1 MADCIIGSVGML
13 HAMSCR
19 SIVLLLPML
28 LVLGCQS
35 SPARLADAPR
45 VYVAGQPAVPPVIDG
60 RLDEAAWADAP
71 WTDDFIDI
79 EGDVKPTPRFRTR
92 AKMLWDEDNFYVAA
106 WMPEPHVWGTLTA
119 RDSIIYNDN
128 DFEVFIDPDGD
139 SHDYYELEVNA
150 LNTQFDLMLTR
161 PYRCGGSYDIGWDID
176 GLQTAVDIDGTLN
189 DASDEDRLWT
199 MEIAIPWASLASHAN
214 RSIPPNDGEHWWVNF
229 SRVEWQH
236 ELDEGAYR
244 RKPGVREDNWVWS
257 RQDAI
262 DMHRPQYWGRVQF
275 SVAPPGEAEYVA
287 GDDESP
293 RTTIRRIHAA
303 SEQWRGAN
311 GQWPSTLADLEGL
324 WEPVDDPSLS
334 EPVLWIK
341 DGQLMVRFQQVM
353 ADGEIRNWQFG
364 PLCRVHH
371 SQ

>member
-1 MADCIIGSVGML
+1 ML
-13 HAMSCR
+13 HGMSCR
-19 SIVLLLPML
+19 SIALLFPML

-35 SPARLADAPR
+35 SPARTLDAPR
-45 VYVAGQPAVPPVIDG
+45 AYVAGQPAVPPVIDG
-60 RLDEAAWADAP
+60 RLDDSAWADAP

-79 EGDVKPTPRFRTR
+79 EGDVKPVPRFRTR
-92 AKMLWDEDNFYVAA
+92 AKMLWDEQYFYVAA

-161 PYRCGGSYDIGWDID
+161 PYRCGGSYDIGWAID
-176 GLQTAVDIDGTLN
+176 GLQTAVDIEGTLN

-199 MEIAIPWASLASHAN
+199 MEIAIPWSSLASHAN
-214 RSIPPNDGEHWWVNF
+214 RPIPPEDGDHWWVNF

-236 ELDEGAYR
+236 ELVDGVYR
-244 RKPGVREDNWVWS
+244 RKPGVREDNWV
-257 RQDAI
+257 RAQQDAI

-275 SVAPPGEAEYVA
+275 SAAAPGVAEYVV
-287 GDDESP
+287 GDDEAA

-303 SEQWRGAN
+303 AEQWSGAH
-311 GQWPSTLADLEGL
+311 GQWPESMDDLDGM
-324 WEPVDDPSLS
+324 WEPVSDSSLGTPELS
-334 EPVLWIK
+334 IEE
-341 DGQLMVRFQQVM
+341 GQLMVRLDQAM
-353 ADGEIRNWQFG
+353 GDGTVRHWQLG
-364 PLCRVHH
+364 PLCEVAYTK
-371 SQ
+371 